1 MDIIRKKEED
11 ETWENE
17 PLLTTFCSNYQDVEQ
32 EYRKYIPLKVGKRAN
47 KRKSLNTVSI
57 VLMGILLG
65 VSIMSL
71 LYVGYL
77 SFKEENIV
85 ALTLLMPNIIATF
98 LIYYGLHKVKDLRE
112 SYDIKFNTKRHVKFL
127 NDIIEFEDG
136 RLERRYHHI
145 DSDKTTDNFIEFKVN
160 RDVKPVKVV
169 ERMYYT
175 NDDMESVSEN
185 VRLKMI
191 ENNAKLD
198 VMAEIEPKKTEK
210 ELASMLYYII
220 YTNHEEQRKE
230 QRAENNKYYNQVY
243 SDFFNKNTKQD

>member
-1 MDIIRKKEED
+1 MNFIREKEE
-11 ETWENE
+11 EKSWENE
-17 PLLTTFCSNYQDVEQ
+17 PLLTTFFSNYQDVEQ

-65 VSIMSL
+65 VSIMSIFYL
-71 LYVGYL
+71 GYL
-77 SFKEENIV
+77 VLQE
-85 ALTLLMPNIIATF
+85 NIIALLLLMLNSIVTVY
-98 LIYYGLHKVKDLRE
+98 IYNGLHKVKNLRE
-112 SYDIKFNTKRHVKFL
+112 SYDIRFNTKRHVKFL

-145 DSDKTTDNFIEFKVN
+145 DSDKTTDDFIEFKVN
-160 RDVKPVKVV
+160 RDAKPVKVV
-169 ERMYYT
+169 ERTYHT
-175 NDDMESVSEN
+175 HNDMESVSEN
-185 VRLKMI
+185 VKLKMI

-198 VMAEIEPKKTEK
+198 VMAKIEPKKTEK
-210 ELASMLYYII
+210 ELAFMLYHII

-230 QRAENNKYYNQVY
+230 QRAKNDKYYNQVY